1 MESDKNVTSSSVLQL
16 QGAATRVLQST
27 PALDQKVRAASPAGV
42 KKPGG
47 RDDRDG
53 IIAEMQ
59 RQLEEERDKNRQL
72 EDQFKFRVGSFV
84 KRETQAKKTVES
96 LERQLQDRTDDEHRQ
111 RMGVI
116 RNMHDSVIS
125 GLECIQNNTAKILQ
139 DQEKDLMRA
148 FRARLQDVSK
158 ELEAQRNKKG
168 DYSAELQ
175 ARHRRVVAE
184 LHASQELAQIFDKKN
199 QQLHAENQKLQEKLR
214 TREDDRQCLL
224 KELVMAKKE
233 VARLKQQ
240 VKEEGKG
247 HSGSGDKSPQHHE
260 ESFGGAQK
268 METKFSQRQLDQAR
282 AQSTYN
288 RQYEREV
295 KYRDA
300 IQKLKRM
307 VESERKTVRT
317 LKEGQ
322 SGMLQQRTEL
332 EVLLR
337 QCLDDVKTEITRKR
351 QEADRNQ
358 SNLPRLDQSS
368 AGLSVHELNAQDRER
383 VLELLLSQQR
393 VVQLL
398 YSKAFPQRPPTPPM
412 DTGPNTPTKEKD
424 DLAWLNDLVPE

>member
-1 MESDKNVTSSSVLQL
+1 MASDQNVTSPSVLHL
-16 QGAATRVLQST
+16 QGAATRVLNGT
-27 PALDQKVRAASPAGV
+27 PALAEKVRAASPGGG
-42 KKPGG
+42 KKGGG

-53 IIAEMQ
+53 IIGDLQ
-59 RQLEEERDKNRQL
+59 RQLDEERDKNRQL

-84 KRETQAKKTVES
+84 KRETQAKKTIES
-96 LERQLQDRTDDEHRQ
+96 LERQLQDRTDDEHKQ

-247 HSGSGDKSPQHHE
+247 DKPSQPHDDIGTGSHNDQKSY
-260 ESFGGAQK
+260 
-268 METKFSQRQLDQAR
+268 SQRQLDQAR
-282 AQSTYN
+282 QQSTYN

-300 IQKLKRM
+300 VQKLKRM
-307 VESERKTVRT
+307 VESERKTIRT

-322 SGMLQQRTEL
+322 SGLLQQRTEL

-337 QCLDDVKTEITRKR
+337 QCLDDVKTEIARKR
-351 QEADRNQ
+351 QEADRKDT
-358 SNLPRLDQSS
+358 NLPKLDQSS
-368 AGLSVHELNAQDRER
+368 TGMSVHELSAQDRER

-398 YSKAFPQRPPTPPM
+398 YSKTFPQRPPTPPM
-412 DTGPNTPTKEKD
+412 DGGPGMADTNDKD